1 MHKESK
7 VVFVMPWHISER
19 GGGAEVQANY
29 LAQELADRGFR
40 VSYVCQTTIS
50 SRVNTIEKIGQVMV
64 HFIKPS
70 GLFQWQDQN
79 KYLKPLYAIEPDY
92 ILQRLSSNVTYVL
105 GKYRSKN
112 NCKLIWF
119 CTDDKNPFSDF
130 HFSKFKERF
139 TIKSLGVLKYSII
152 AVSNKLMDYYRNK
165 GMKHVDIAFT
175 QNDYQKE
182 KLKRHFGIKSHRMI
196 SGHPIPKKTIGIS
209 ERFTNKTI
217 LWCANFGMHKRPELF
232 IELAAQMQ
240 HTNYKFIMV
249 GGHSD
254 KSYVAQLL
262 ANKPENL
269 MVTGQLSFD
278 DTLGFFNK
286 ATIFVNTSAPGG
298 DGFPN
303 TFIQAW
309 LRQVPVLSFGFDPDA
324 IIVTNDLGFRV
335 STINEAQEHIEEM
348 FNNQAKYETM
358 ATHSYQYALENHSTK
373 KMTDNFLK
381 VINSQTYEG

>member
-1 MHKESK
+1 MHEGST

-29 LAQELADRGFR
+29 LAQELAERGFR

-50 SRVNTIEKIGQVMV
+50 NKVNTFEKIGQVVV

-79 KYLKPLYAIEPDY
+79 KYLIPLHEIDPDY

-105 GKYRSKN
+105 GEYSAKS
-112 NCKLIWF
+112 NCKFIWF

-130 HFSKFKERF
+130 YFSKFKERF

-152 AVSNKLMDYYRNK
+152 ALSNKMMDYFRNK
-165 GMKHVDIAFT
+165 GMKQVDIAFT

-182 KLKRHFGIKSHRMI
+182 KLKEYFGLESHRMI
-196 SGHPIPKKTIGIS
+196 SGHPIPEKSINIS
-209 ERFTNKTI
+209 ERFTNKMI
-217 LWCANFGMHKRPELF
+217 LWCANFGAHKRPELF
-232 IELAAQMQ
+232 IQLASQMQ
-240 HTNYKFIMV
+240 HTNYKFVMV

-254 KSYVAQLL
+254 VDYVAQLL
-262 ANKPENL
+262 ANKPDNL
-269 MVTGQLSFD
+269 TVTGQLNFD
-278 DTLGFFNK
+278 LALAYFNE

-303 TFIQAW
+303 TFVQAW
-309 LRQVPVLSFGFDPDA
+309 LREVPVISFGFDPDD
-324 IIVTNDLGFRV
+324 IIVTNHLGFRV
-335 STINEAQEHIEEM
+335 STIYEAIEDIEKL
-348 FNNQAKYETM
+348 FNNQAHYETM
-358 ATHSYQYALENHSTK
+358 ATNSYSYALTNHSTK
-373 KMTDNFLK
+373 EMTDNFLK
-381 VINSQTYEG
+381 VTSSYDY